1 MTGDLTPGISLIVVA
16 GAIRAPR
23 WIRLAIGALGAVVLL
38 GVPIVAVGAA
48 AGVGWMAWRRAASQ
62 ARMARE
68 APESELLAVDLMA
81 LGVDGGLSF
90 TQAAEFAAGAVGDP
104 VRSDL
109 TARLRRLRAAASPAP
124 GRERRATR
132 HGPIDE
138 AFAVA
143 FRSGASGSALG
154 PALIGVAEAAR
165 REQGAAERRRLA
177 RLPTKLLFPLAFL
190 ILPGFVLMTVGP
202 AVVSGL
208 SRLSL

>member
-1 MTGDLTPGISLIVVA
+1 MTGDLTPGVFLVVVA

-23 WIRLAIGALGAVVLL
+23 WIRLAIGALGAVVLV
-38 GVPIVAVGAA
+38 GVPTVAVCVAV
-48 AGVGWMAWRRAASQ
+48 GVGWMAWRRAVSNARLARAAS
-62 ARMARE
+62 
-68 APESELLAVDLMA
+68 ESQLLVVDLMA

-109 TARLRRLRAAASPAP
+109 AARIRRLRAAASSAAGARPAS
-124 GRERRATR
+124 RD
-132 HGPIDE
+132 GPIDE

-143 FRSGASGSALG
+143 SRSRASGSALG
-154 PALIGVAEAAR
+154 PALTGVAEAAR
-165 REQGAAERRRLA
+165 RELGAAERRRLA